1 MEEEQD
7 IQSDIVKQKQLRDAQ
22 KNAPKDKAIKASGKA
37 HKAGNITDEEHIE
50 NLKNAPNLL
59 GSQLL
64 DNIQCKFVEAGSA
77 VMEASQEDPDTWT
90 DDLIRIGL
98 GGV

>member
-22 KNAPKDKAIKASGKA
+22 ENAPKDKAIKASGKA

-50 NLKNAPNLL
+50 NLKNAP
-59 GSQLL
+59 
-64 DNIQCKFVEAGSA
+64 IY
-77 VMEASQEDPDTWT
+77 
-90 DDLIRIGL
+90 
-98 GGV
+98 